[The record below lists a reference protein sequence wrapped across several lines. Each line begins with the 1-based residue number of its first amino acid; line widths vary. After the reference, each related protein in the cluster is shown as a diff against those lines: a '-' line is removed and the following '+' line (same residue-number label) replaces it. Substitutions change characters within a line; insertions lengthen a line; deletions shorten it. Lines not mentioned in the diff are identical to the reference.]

1 MNSRLFVDLSIFVFG
16 QKIGLQIRKNSE
28 FVDPELVV
36 GSVEQDRIRQT
47 YLKVFLPGYIF
58 I

>member
-36 GSVEQDRIRQT
+36 ESVEQDRIKQT
-47 YLKVFLPGYIF
+47 
-58 I
+58 